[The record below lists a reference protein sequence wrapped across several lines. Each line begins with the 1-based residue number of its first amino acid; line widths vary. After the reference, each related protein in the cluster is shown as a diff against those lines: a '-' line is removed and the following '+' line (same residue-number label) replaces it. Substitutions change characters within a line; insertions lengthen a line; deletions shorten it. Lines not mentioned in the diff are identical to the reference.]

1 MIDRVSFE
9 RPPMP
14 PPTRFEAG
22 TLAIVEAIGFGAA
35 VDYVQSIGLEAIHAH
50 EAALVRHLRRELA
63 AMNDVRLF
71 GPEDPPASSAL
82 RWKVHPHD
90 LGTIWTKAPRPR
102 QRGDPRGAPLRPAAD
117 GAPWRARHR
126 ARQFWTLQRRERHC
140 RAARRD

>member
-1 MIDRVSFE
+1 
-9 RPPMP
+9 
-14 PPTRFEAG
+14 
-22 TLAIVEAIGFGAA
+22 VEAIGFGAA

-90 LGTIWTKAPRPR
+90 LGTIL
-102 QRGDPRGAPLRPAAD
+102 DEGAPATAAWRSAR
-117 GAPWRARHR
+117 GTIAPSR
-126 ARQFWTLQRRERHC
+126 
-140 RAARRD
+140 